1 MILKVDHS
9 SSQPLHDQIAGQIR
23 AAISDGSVSAGDRLP
38 PARELANGLDVNVNT
53 LLRAL
58 QTLRDEGLLDMR
70 RGRGTVVTGTAP
82 KTARF
87 VELAEQLVR
96 EARRS
101 GLSRDQ
107 IIRLVEDRL

>member
-1 MILKVDHS
+1 MILGIDHS
-9 SSQPLHDQIAGQIR
+9 SNQSLHDQIAGQIR
-23 AAISDGSVSAGDRLP
+23 AAIANGTLSAGERLP
-38 PARELANGLDVNVNT
+38 PARELASGLDVNINT

-70 RGRGTVVTGTAP
+70 RGRGTLVTGAAP
-82 KTARF
+82 SKARF

-96 EARRS
+96 EARHS

-107 IIRLVEDRL
+107 ILQLVEEKI

>member
-23 AAISDGSVSAGDRLP
+23 AAIANGSVKPGDRLA
-38 PARELANGLDVNVNT
+38 PARELASGLDVNVNT

-82 KTARF
+82 TKARF

-96 EARRS
+96 EARQS
-101 GLSRDQ
+101 GLSKEQ
-107 IIRLVEDRL
+107 ILRLVEERL